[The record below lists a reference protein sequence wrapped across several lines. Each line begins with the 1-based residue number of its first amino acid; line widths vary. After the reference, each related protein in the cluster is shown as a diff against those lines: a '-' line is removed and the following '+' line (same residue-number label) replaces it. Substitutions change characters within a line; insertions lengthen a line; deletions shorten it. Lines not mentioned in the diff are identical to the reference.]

1 MKKLFYVLFILV
13 LLSCNQR
20 EEEQISQ
27 KLHGFWFNEDKILLF
42 RDSVML
48 HPIYYVPG
56 LFRFTVNNEMLII
69 DNKDEYFENDYDTCY
84 VKLKKENELTL
95 VVDDVGYQFQKYIP
109 KQRKSFQ
116 KLHFEVEPCHG
127 TCPIF
132 EVDIFSDGTVN
143 YSGIAY
149 TEIEGEQNFKLS
161 KKIIDEIN
169 DLLEIVEIVD
179 YPKEELLSPA
189 GNSRFNMVVE
199 YPNDL
204 KISIID
210 GLFEGKYENIVKYF
224 YFFERQLIEK
234 SP

>member
-1 MKKLFYVLFILV
+1 
-13 LLSCNQR
+13 
-20 EEEQISQ
+20 
-27 KLHGFWFNEDKILLF
+27 
-42 RDSVML
+42 
-48 HPIYYVPG
+48 
-56 LFRFTVNNEMLII
+56 MLII

-109 KQRKSFQ
+109 EQRKSFQ
-116 KLHFEVEPCHG
+116 KLNFEVEPCHG

-132 EVDIFSDGTVN
+132 KVDIFSDGTVN

-161 KKIIDEIN
+161 KKIIGEIN
-169 DLLEIVEIVD
+169 DLLEIVENVD

-210 GLFEGKYENIVKYF
+210 GLVEGKYENIVKYF